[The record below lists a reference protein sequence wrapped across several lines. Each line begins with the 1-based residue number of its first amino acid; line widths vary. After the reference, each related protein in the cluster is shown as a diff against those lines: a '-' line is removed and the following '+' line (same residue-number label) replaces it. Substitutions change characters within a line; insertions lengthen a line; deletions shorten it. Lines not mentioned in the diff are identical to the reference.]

1 MWEPNNII
9 RHSVFLKP
17 QIISYLIGHH
27 SFSNKRVALMNENRY
42 GLVHLHAL
50 NIRKWYGT
58 SYIVVFK
65 RGVSNMKGFTYT
77 KKDVKNKIK

>member
-1 MWEPNNII
+1 MLCRMTIQDPYPKTMKGQRNSRNPD
-9 RHSVFLKP
+9 KP
-17 QIISYLIGHH
+17 
-27 SFSNKRVALMNENRY
+27 K
-42 GLVHLHAL
+42 HAL

>member
-1 MWEPNNII
+1 ML
-9 RHSVFLKP
+9 HKSLALKP

-27 SFSNKRVALMNENRY
+27 SFSNKRVALMNENGY

-65 RGVSNMKGFTYT
+65 RGVGNMKGFTYT
-77 KKDVKNKIK
+77 KEDVKNKIK